1 MTTKTTG
8 RVLVAGLLC
17 AVLAGCGTKGAG
29 QAAGPAPVPSLTPQK
44 CALDVPTEEQ
54 TGGYAGPPTD
64 QETGSYAGPPTD
76 QETGSYAGPPTDQE
90 TGSYAGPPTDQ
101 ETGGYAGPPTDQ
113 ETGSYAGPPT
123 DQETGGYAG
132 PPTDQQTGAA
142 APSGDAPMTNG
153 GGPCGP
159 ADWFDMTRD
168 FNAYWAKHR
177 TDFEDVVVTETR
189 VRKVRTVGEARI
201 TFSTRSVGKGR
212 GDDARHIAKVFA
224 DWRREG
230 YGDSGS
236 LVVRT
241 GDGVV
246 VTETW

>member
-1 MTTKTTG
+1 MTKRKTTG

-17 AVLAGCGTKGAG
+17 AVLAACGTKGAG
-29 QAAGPAPVPSLTPQK
+29 QAAGPAPVPSLTPEK
-44 CALDVPTEEQ
+44 CALDIPTEEQ
-54 TGGYAGPPTD
+54 TGGP
-64 QETGSYAGPPTD
+64 
-76 QETGSYAGPPTDQE
+76 
-90 TGSYAGPPTDQ
+90 AGPPTDQ

-113 ETGSYAGPPT
+113 ETGGHAGPPTDQETGGHAGPPTDQETGGYAGPPT

-132 PPTDQQTGAA
+132 PPTDQDTGSPAG
-142 APSGDAPMTNG
+142 PPTDGDIGNG

-168 FNAYWAKHR
+168 FTGYTAKHR
-177 TDFEDVVVTETR
+177 GEYDEFLLKETR
-189 VRKVRTVGEARI
+189 VRKVRTVGEASI
-201 TFSTRSVGKGR
+201 LFSTREVGKGR
-212 GDDARHIAKVFA
+212 GDVARRIAELFA
-224 DWRREG
+224 AWRHDV
-230 YGDSGS
+230 YGDHGT